1 MKTRDRIVQ
10 EARRLFNEAG
20 YAQATTQALARR
32 LSMSEGNLW
41 YHFKTK
47 GELLEAIRAQYG
59 VEIEARLAM
68 RPEADGDVIAD
79 YAALLGRCL
88 AELRDY
94 RCLFRDQT
102 DYGEHSEAFL
112 KKLPG
117 WYRRTQEQLRA
128 YYGAMAVSG
137 ALDWPTERLADLAV
151 NATIIL
157 RFSLEYAREIG
168 DDMREGRGSARRALA
183 RHLTLFEH
191 KLAPSALRRL
201 KRALARADAAIVAP
215 AA

>member
-1 MKTRDRIVQ
+1 MKTRERIVQ

-32 LSMSEGNLW
+32 LAMSEGNLW

-47 GELLEAIRAQYG
+47 SELLEAIRAEYAAS
-59 VEIEARLAM
+59 IEERLAL
-68 RPEADGDVIAD
+68 RPEPDGDVIED
-79 YAALLGRCL
+79 YARLIGVAL

-112 KKLPG
+112 KKTPG
-117 WYRRTQEQLRA
+117 WYRRTQDQLRV
-128 YYGAMAVSG
+128 YYAAMTASG
-137 ALDWPTERLADLAV
+137 ALDWPAERLADLAV

-157 RFSLEYAREIG
+157 RFSLEYARETG
-168 DDMREGRGSARRALA
+168 DDIREDGGSARRALA

-201 KRALARADAAIVAP
+201 KRALSRADAA
-215 AA
+215 AAA